1 MFGPS
6 LLLLTVACLL
16 CGFCQALK
24 SPKSVLVIG
33 ATGRVGRNVVP
44 KLLKQGY
51 QVRCLVR
58 NKEKAVYLKELKGS
72 KLVEGDV
79 TNLDCLLA
87 ATEGCGT
94 VIAVHGVRP
103 PRVSKLYDLFIHP
116 KHLGSNHPYNV
127 NYLGV
132 MKILAAMQVN
142 RCSKLVRIT
151 GSLIDKSAF
160 SPFRVL
166 FNLLLSFTTKWHE
179 ASEIA
184 IRRSGVDYTVL
195 RPTGIADIPAA
206 AKDPTRSLILLPGDS
221 TQLPPL
227 PGRIPVEDLGE
238 LVVKA
243 AGGALPRTSVVCSS
257 VDARPAATA
266 ATTSTAAAAAVPVK
280 AWDALMA
287 AMPADRR
294 QITLGPHKLAVST
307 YLAGF
312 ALVVSALLRLLVLA
326 VTKAVRLVRPA

>member
-1 MFGPS
+1 MS
-6 LLLLTVACLL
+6 SVVVTALLWLLFVYAAR
-16 CGFCQALK
+16 ALN

-51 QVRCLVR
+51 TVRCLVR
-58 NKEKAVYLKELKGS
+58 NKEKAFYLKELKGS

-103 PRVSKLYDLFIHP
+103 PRPSKLQDLFIHP

-206 AKDPTRSLILLPGDS
+206 AKDAARSLIMLAGDS
-221 TQLPPL
+221 PELPPL

-257 VDARPAATA
+257 VETKPG
-266 ATTSTAAAAAVPVK
+266 AAAAPQVK
-280 AWDALMA
+280 AWDGLIA
-287 AMPADRR
+287 AMPADHR
-294 QITLGPHKLAVST
+294 QIRLGPHKLAVAT
-307 YLAGF
+307 YLAGLG
-312 ALVVSALLRLLVLA
+312 LVASALLRLLA
-326 VTKAVRLVRPA
+326 VVVVKAVRLVRPAL

>member
-1 MFGPS
+1 M
-6 LLLLTVACLL
+6 
-16 CGFCQALK
+16 
-24 SPKSVLVIG
+24 
-33 ATGRVGRNVVP
+33 
-44 KLLKQGY
+44 
-51 QVRCLVR
+51 
-58 NKEKAVYLKELKGS
+58 
-72 KLVEGDV
+72 
-79 TNLDCLLA
+79 
-87 ATEGCGT
+87 
-94 VIAVHGVRP
+94 
-103 PRVSKLYDLFIHP
+103 
-116 KHLGSNHPYNV
+116 
-127 NYLGV
+127 
-132 MKILAAMQVN
+132 AAMQVN

-195 RPTGIADIPAA
+195 RPTGIADIPAS

-257 VDARPAATA
+257 VDALPAATA

-312 ALVVSALLRLLVLA
+312 ALVVSALLRLLALA
-326 VTKAVRLVRPA
+326 VTKAVRLVLPA